1 MSEQNIEVS
10 DKRKHSFALVDDLY
24 LDEYAAVCG
33 IYATGIYLALC
44 RHANASNTCF
54 PGKDYLA
61 KKLGI
66 SVRSVYKAT
75 QALVDNGIISVDK
88 TRRTRG
94 GKFTSIVY
102 SLVDKSEWKKLENKM
117 TPATVGTQCQRH
129 QVPTKN
135 NTNTNTIHTNTN
147 TVNRAPG
154 AKQNPKAL
162 EKTTEEIA
170 PNAQADRQLGEIA
183 QIFKIFYESVNPTI
197 NFGNKT
203 QRGAVEAMITR
214 IGFEKTKRMAEYA
227 VSIQGEKYAP
237 TITTPYVLKE
247 KMGELIIYFKKNNQ
261 GGSSIT
267 INDSDYYA
275 QPT

>member
-117 TPATVGTQCQRH
+117 TPATVGISCQRH

-135 NTNTNTIHTNTN
+135 NTNTNTIHTNIQQL
-147 TVNRAPG
+147 APG
-154 AKQNPKAL
+154 ANIKTKSP

-170 PNAQADRQLGEIA
+170 HNAPADKQLGDIA
-183 QIFKIFYESVNPTI
+183 QVFRVFYDTVNPTI

-203 QRGAVEAMITR
+203 QRAAVEFMVAKF
-214 IGFEKTKRMAEYA
+214 GLAKTLKMAEYA

-237 TITTPYVLKE
+237 TITTPYILKE
-247 KMGELIIYFKKNNQ
+247 KMAELVIYFKKHNQ
-261 GGSSIT
+261 NSQGKIY
-267 INDSDYYA
+267 NDE
-275 QPT
+275 

>member
-1 MSEQNIEVS
+1 MSEQNIEVV
-10 DKRKHSFALVDDLY
+10 DQRKHSFALVDDVY

-33 IYATGIYLALC
+33 IYATGVYLAIC
-44 RHANASNTCF
+44 RHANANSTCF

-75 QALVDNGIISVDK
+75 QALVDNGIIAVNKS
-88 TRRTRG
+88 RRSRG
-94 GKFTSIVY
+94 GKFESIVY
-102 SLVDKSEWKKLENKM
+102 SLVDKSLWKPLM
-117 TPATVGTQCQRH
+117 TPATVGIECQRH

-154 AKQNPKAL
+154 AKQKPKVP

-170 PNAQADRQLGEIA
+170 PNAQADKQLGEIA

-203 QRGAVEAMITR
+203 QRGAVEAMINR
-214 IGFEKTKRMAEYA
+214 IGFEKTKRAAEYA

-237 TITTPYVLKE
+237 TITTPYILKE
-247 KMGELIIYFKKNNQ
+247 KMGELTVYFKKNNQ
-261 GGSSIT
+261 GSSSIT
-267 INDSDYYA
+267 INDSDYG